1 MAQVTTGYSK
11 ESKWDNT
18 KVKDMVDESLV
29 TGTIKDH
36 DSNPKEKVFVEA
48 YHVGYTLTIPPIP
61 IFYYLGRSEETD
73 QSGEFR
79 ITFPTNAYGVI
90 SAILVPNIELRI
102 VDQYHMLYKNPIR
115 FLTTPTRNNFVVEI
129 PSNFTYSDRIDHV
142 DWKELVTDFIED
154 ISEKSPEEIEA
165 KLAAFLIPIDQ
176 MKYTTQAVQEK
187 LGYRGDIIKVKTSKI
202 EAHSDEIPSDWGE
215 GNA

>member
-1 MAQVTTGYSK
+1 MA
-11 ESKWDNT
+11 
-18 KVKDMVDESLV
+18 DESFV

-48 YHVGYTLTIPPIP
+48 YHVGYTLTLPRIP
-61 IFYYLGRSEETD
+61 IFYYLGRSKETD

-102 VDQYHMLYKNPIR
+102 VDQYHILYKNPIR
-115 FLTTPTRNNFVVEI
+115 FLTTPTRNDFVVEI
-129 PSNFTYSDRIDHV
+129 PSNFTSSDRIDHV
-142 DWKELVTDFIED
+142 DWKKLVSSFIYD
-154 ISEKSPEEIEA
+154 IKNSEISDADVLA

-187 LGYRGDIIKVKTSKI
+187 LGYRGDIIKVKTPKI
-202 EAHSDEIPSDWGE
+202 EAHSDEIPSDWG
-215 GNA
+215 G

>member
-1 MAQVTTGYSK
+1 MA
-11 ESKWDNT
+11 
-18 KVKDMVDESLV
+18 DESFV
-29 TGTIKDH
+29 YGTIKDH

-48 YHVGYTLTIPPIP
+48 YHVGYTLTIPRIP

-142 DWKELVTDFIED
+142 DWKELVSSFIYD
-154 ISEKSPEEIEA
+154 IKNSEISDDDVLA

-187 LGYRGDIIKVKTSKI
+187 LGYRGDIIKVKTPKI
-202 EAHSDEIPSDWGE
+202 EAHSDEIPSDWG
-215 GNA
+215 G